1 MFDKK
6 KIVIKIGTSSLT
18 HSNGCLNI
26 EKVDLLAKII
36 SDIKKNGYDVILVT
50 SAAISVGVYKLSL
63 ECRPS
68 DIITKQAAAAVGQ
81 CELMN
86 IYDKFFCDYDC
97 ITAQVLI
104 TKDNIDNIKRKTNI
118 VNTINRL
125 IELSVLPII
134 NENDTVST
142 DEIEFGDNDTLSS
155 YVAAIMDYDLIII
168 SDIDGLY
175 DKDPF
180 KYKDAVLIDEVF
192 DINDDIL
199 SFANDSYSDCGTGGM
214 ITKIK
219 ASTIAQENNFNMA
232 IINGN
237 NLNNIYK
244 LLNNEKVGT
253 RFIFREN

>member
-6 KIVIKIGTSSLT
+6 KLVIKIGTSSLT

-26 EKVDLLAKII
+26 EKIDLLAKII
-36 SDIKKNGYDVILVT
+36 SDIKKKGYDVILVT
-50 SAAISVGVYKLSL
+50 SAAISVGVYKLGL
-63 ECRPS
+63 ENRPD

-97 ITAQVLI
+97 VTAQVLI
-104 TKDNIDNIKRKTNI
+104 TKDNIDNVKRKMNI

-155 YVAAIMDYDLIII
+155 HVAAIMGFDLIII

-175 DKDPF
+175 NKDPF
-180 KYKDAVLIDEVF
+180 KYDDAILIDEVI
-192 DINDDIL
+192 DINNNII
-199 SFANDSYSDCGTGGM
+199 SFANESYSNCGTGGM

-219 ASTIAQENNFNMA
+219 ASQIAKENKFNMS

-253 RFIFREN
+253 KFIFRR